1 MNKSQAKAKTT
12 SLELVVSNIFA
23 ARKISASDRQFLRAA
38 LFLPNLLSITE
49 QNQIKQVYEELM
61 AGRISVVK

>member
-1 MNKSQAKAKTT
+1 MNKYQAKARKTP
-12 SLELVVSNIFA
+12 LELVVSNIFA
-23 ARKISASDRQFLRAA
+23 ARKISASDRQLLRTA
-38 LFLPNLLSITE
+38 LFSPNLLSTTE